1 MKPKLYGARE
11 RCQRLEKG
19 THGARRKKDAHCTDQ
34 VPETVC
40 VKDMGVGR
48 GEPKS
53 PPFPSL
59 QQSNR
64 G

>member
-1 MKPKLYGARE
+1 MKPKLYGAQE

-19 THGARRKKDAHCTDQ
+19 THGARRKKDAQCTDQ

-48 GEPKS
+48 G
-53 PPFPSL
+53 
-59 QQSNR
+59 
-64 G
+64 